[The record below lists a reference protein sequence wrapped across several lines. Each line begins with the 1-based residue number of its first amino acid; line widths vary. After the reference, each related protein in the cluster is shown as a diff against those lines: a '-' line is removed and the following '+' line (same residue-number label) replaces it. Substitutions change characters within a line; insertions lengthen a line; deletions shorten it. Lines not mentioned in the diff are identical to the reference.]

1 MSINKVILVG
11 NVGKDPVIRYF
22 DKGVAKVTFP
32 LATSETYTNQQ
43 GETITSTEWHNIV
56 LWRALAEVAEKTVKK
71 GAQVYIVGKIK
82 TRSYVDKDGNNKYIT
97 EILAD
102 TLLLLEKKQGP
113 VSTANTNGSFSD
125 IQGGEKKKPVND
137 KESTGSEINEPGS
150 AYHLND
156 GSDDKGLQNKGSFSS
171 NENMTGGGSFD
182 EGTGTGKN
190 EDDLPF

>member
-11 NVGKDPVIRYF
+11 NVGKDPAIRYF

-56 LWRALAEVAEKTVKK
+56 LWRALAEVAEKTVKR
-71 GAQVYIVGKIK
+71 GSQVYIVGKIK
-82 TRSYVDKDGNNKYIT
+82 TRSYVDKDGINKYIT

-102 TLLLLEKKQGP
+102 TLLLLEKKQGTGY
-113 VSTANTNGSFSD
+113 SSAQAETNKNEAHNNGSS
-125 IQGGEKKKPVND
+125 
-137 KESTGSEINEPGS
+137 GSVINEPS
-150 AYHLND
+150 TLQYPVTNENNNKNWPDKDIA
-156 GSDDKGLQNKGSFSS
+156 GSDDSVTDNQHK
-171 NENMTGGGSFD
+171 NEPGASQ
-182 EGTGTGKN
+182 N

>member
-11 NVGKDPVIRYF
+11 NVGKDPAIRYF
-22 DKGVAKVTFP
+22 DKGVAKATFP

-56 LWRALAEVAEKTVKK
+56 LWRSLAEVAEKTVKK

-82 TRSYVDKDGNNKYIT
+82 TRSYVDKDGVNKYIT

-102 TLLLLEKKQGP
+102 TLLLLEKKQTGGYSSAQGDPGRNDVQDKGP
-113 VSTANTNGSFSD
+113 QGSHVNEPPSSYQADKINGISD
-125 IQGGEKKKPVND
+125 
-137 KESTGSEINEPGS
+137 EPGS
-150 AYHLND
+150 
-156 GSDDKGLQNKGSFSS
+156 
-171 NENMTGGGSFD
+171 ENFQKNGPAGFQ
-182 EGTGTGKN
+182 N